1 MEALIKN
8 IQSSRNFA
16 DPTLFLGG
24 LQMNSDQY
32 FSPND
37 LHNQNYV
44 PQAPAK
50 IFKNYG
56 ATVEIDRRPMATL
69 GLQVPRNAEQEA
81 LNEYFS
87 KERVRRFASGQSGFL
102 VSEQLSKQSEL
113 MANQFVAEEMDRRAG
128 IRRAVLDATGLTPAQ
143 VQQQIAT
150 EALAGVNPR
159 LIDVRDRQIQ
169 DAVNLYY
176 NQNNIPIPVTTPSE
190 PTTNIASTVPQEARA
205 GLPLSDAE
213 ASALEDQAV
222 LMNKE
227 GEEDE
232 EEESAPFGMGTT
244 TSSSVTA
251 SDPRARSYA
260 GSVINPYTMGGI
272 VDPATVERVDQMSVS
287 ELAQFV
293 EENYIVDN
301 PVDRPEVSTINQ
313 RNNLLKSFSSIK
325 ALGASRLREVVL
337 KWMSENMGRTN
348 ASSGSANLQKY

>member
-44 PQAPAK
+44 PQAPPK
-50 IFKNYG
+50 IFKDYG
-56 ATVEIDRRPMATL
+56 ATVEIDRRPFATL

-87 KERVRRFASGQSGFL
+87 KDRVRRFASGQSGFL
-102 VSEQLSKQSEL
+102 VSEQLSKQAEL

-176 NQNNIPIPVTTPSE
+176 NQNNIPVPVTTPSE

-227 GEEDE
+227 GEEE
-232 EEESAPFGMGTT
+232 EEDAVPFGIHT
-244 TSSSVTA
+244 TSSSSSVTT
-251 SDPRARSYA
+251 DPRARNYE
-260 GSVINPYTMGGI
+260 GSVTNAYTMGTYDPVLIERLDRMSKGDLVNEI
-272 VDPATVERVDQMSVS
+272 VGRRIKIEGETVDSKNIFYSASTLMKLPAQRMRSIILES
-287 ELAQFV
+287 
-293 EENYIVDN
+293 
-301 PVDRPEVSTINQ
+301 DRANS
-313 RNNLLKSFSSIK
+313 SFS
-325 ALGASRLREVVL
+325 
-337 KWMSENMGRTN
+337 N
-348 ASSGSANLQKY
+348 ASSNASSLQKY